1 MRVVAQALQAV
12 VVEQQLR
19 PHLSLDQNEPGP
31 HDRRTEGT
39 HQGRDAAGS
48 AAAEAAVHFH
58 NVQRAYSVLTDRARR
73 QAYND
78 LISFAWRVEVGVE
91 DDDDEE
97 EEEGYGAEESAVIEL

>member
-1 MRVVAQALQAV
+1 M
-12 VVEQQLR
+12 
-19 PHLSLDQNEPGP
+19 
-31 HDRRTEGT
+31 
-39 HQGRDAAGS
+39 
-48 AAAEAAVHFH
+48 HFH

-91 DDDDEE
+91 DDDEEE

>member
-1 MRVVAQALQAV
+1 ML
-12 VVEQQLR
+12 
-19 PHLSLDQNEPGP
+19 
-31 HDRRTEGT
+31 
-39 HQGRDAAGS
+39 
-48 AAAEAAVHFH
+48 
-58 NVQRAYSVLTDRARR
+58 RAYSVLTDRVRR